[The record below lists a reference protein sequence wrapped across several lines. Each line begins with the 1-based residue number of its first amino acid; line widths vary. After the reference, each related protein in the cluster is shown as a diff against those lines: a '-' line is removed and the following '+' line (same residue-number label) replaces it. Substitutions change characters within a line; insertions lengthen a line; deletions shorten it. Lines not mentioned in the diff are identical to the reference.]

1 MEPHTSDAPADPPPS
16 SSLRQTRTQDPSGP
30 RPSSFPF
37 LAPAQSPDE
46 VGRLGG
52 FRLLR
57 LLGEGGMGIVFE
69 AEDSRLGRRVAVKV
83 MKPDAARNEEGRRRF
98 LRKARA
104 AAAVE
109 HDHVVP
115 IHHVDEDGG
124 TPYLVMPL
132 LRGESLDARLRKR
145 PRLPAAEAVR
155 IAREAAEGLEAA
167 HAAGLVHRDVKP
179 SNLWLEETPHG
190 ERVKVLDFGLARP
203 MEVEEELTGYGA
215 FLGTAGYTSPEQARG
230 EALDGRADLFS
241 LGCVLYRMLTGQ
253 PPFQGKTLSA
263 VVRQVETHNPPSPH
277 EMDSSVP
284 AELSDLTMRLL
295 SKAPSGRPASA
306 REAAEALRVIEGSL
320 LTAAPA
326 AVATG
331 KAAKADGAEASTTA
345 DKARPTKRLRRRSV
359 LTCAVSITLTF
370 CLLVA
375 AGISLVNYNQ
385 GGKYRPPPF
394 IASPPPHDTIT
405 PPPKPSAWKGY
416 IDVVIFDPTDPK
428 RQNVHLGD
436 PDVLPLKPGDRITVE
451 AQLDQPGYCYI
462 LWIDADG
469 SVDPVYPW
477 KPGHWDE
484 RPAEEQPVLRPPDR
498 SATIHESVPGMETL
512 VLLVRDAPL
521 PRDVDLRKELGPIR
535 PQVQQTLY
543 ATVWFENGEVVKG
556 EPGRSA
562 AGWDEAKVDD
572 PVRAT
577 QEQIRS
583 RLGPG
588 KDKLFQYTRAVSFA
602 DRGK

>member
-1 MEPHTSDAPADPPPS
+1 M
-16 SSLRQTRTQDPSGP
+16 
-30 RPSSFPF
+30 
-37 LAPAQSPDE
+37 
-46 VGRLGG
+46 
-52 FRLLR
+52 
-57 LLGEGGMGIVFE
+57 
-69 AEDSRLGRRVAVKV
+69 
-83 MKPDAARNEEGRRRF
+83 
-98 LRKARA
+98 
-104 AAAVE
+104 
-109 HDHVVP
+109 
-115 IHHVDEDGG
+115 
-124 TPYLVMPL
+124 
-132 LRGESLDARLRKR
+132 
-145 PRLPAAEAVR
+145 
-155 IAREAAEGLEAA
+155 
-167 HAAGLVHRDVKP
+167 
-179 SNLWLEETPHG
+179 
-190 ERVKVLDFGLARP
+190 
-203 MEVEEELTGYGA
+203 
-215 FLGTAGYTSPEQARG
+215 
-230 EALDGRADLFS
+230 
-241 LGCVLYRMLTGQ
+241 
-253 PPFQGKTLSA
+253 
-263 VVRQVETHNPPSPH
+263 
-277 EMDSSVP
+277 
-284 AELSDLTMRLL
+284 
-295 SKAPSGRPASA
+295 
-306 REAAEALRVIEGSL
+306 
-320 LTAAPA
+320 
-326 AVATG
+326 
-331 KAAKADGAEASTTA
+331 
-345 DKARPTKRLRRRSV
+345 RRRSV